1 LYSIQISVSERQ
13 REWLRES
20 YFTRVKNTDKANKPF
35 QFSFSPEKLDVET
48 VMSMDQLK
56 QKIPPALFYKETY
69 FGPNEGRAI

>member
-1 LYSIQISVSERQ
+1 MLICIPSRCMCL
-13 REWLRES
+13 REWLRENI
-20 YFTRVKNTDKANKPF
+20 TRVKNTDKTNKPF